1 MENKK
6 NRERYIVVL
15 LILNLLISVGTVVY
29 LACEK
34 AQKADDD
41 LYFQAQ
47 ETQTGE
53 KYLLYI
59 GLNDKDTYRQEK
71 STDEARDIIDSICVK
86 YTDGYTVFE
95 ATGGWTDETDAFT
108 SENTLVYAFYDISKE
123 QLIKI
128 MDEVLTQLNQNSIL
142 VETQKVCYTY
152 YFGSRK

>member
-6 NRERYIVVL
+6 NRKRYIIAL
-15 LILNLLISVGTVVY
+15 LILNLLISAGTVVY

-34 AQKADDD
+34 AQKTEED
-41 LYFQAQ
+41 LYFQGQ
-47 ETQTGE
+47 EMQTGE

-71 STDEARDIIDSICVK
+71 SMDEARDIVDSICVK
-86 YTDGYTVFE
+86 YTDGYTVLE
-95 ATGGWTDETDAFT
+95 ATGGWTDESDIFT

-152 YFGSRK
+152 YSGS